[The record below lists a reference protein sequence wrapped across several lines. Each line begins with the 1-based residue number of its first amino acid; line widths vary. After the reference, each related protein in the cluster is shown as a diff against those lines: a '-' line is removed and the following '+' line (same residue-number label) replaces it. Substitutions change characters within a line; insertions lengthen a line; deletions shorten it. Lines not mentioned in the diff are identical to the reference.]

1 MNLTSK
7 LNSKNCPV
15 CKSENIFFHST
26 YRNKNQA
33 FDNLKKFICRDCNLV
48 FSFPMP
54 SQNKL
59 DSYNMGYHKNAHGG
73 HNRNPKLEAFFRGI
87 AKTRLNTLVE
97 KTGITSSDKYSI
109 LEIGPGPGVFA
120 QQWKSQFPYSEYYA
134 IETDT
139 SLHDTLKK
147 MGIKLLNNNNLSKF
161 NSFFDFV
168 IISHVLEHVVDPKS
182 FLEPYIKTLK
192 KDSILFIEVPCMDF
206 EHKSIDEP
214 HLLFFDKKSI
224 GRLFENLE
232 LKNVFTG
239 YFGIKIKQLKNPLF
253 KIYNQIMEKLYYR
266 GISFFNLKKGSL
278 YKILGSKTETN
289 SVINFYPHIEQKVPA
304 WWIRAIVKK

>member
-1 MNLTSK
+1 MNKTIISNLK
-7 LNSKNCPV
+7 CCPV
-15 CKSENIFFHST
+15 CDSVNIFFHSN
-26 YRNKNQA
+26 YRNKNHS
-33 FDNLKKFICRDCNLV
+33 FDNLSKFICKDCNLV
-48 FSFPMP
+48 FSLPMP
-54 SQNKL
+54 SQDKL
-59 DSYNMGYHKNAHGG
+59 DAYNMGYHQNAHGG
-73 HNRNPKLEAFFRGI
+73 YKRNPKLEAFFRGI
-87 AKTRLNTLVE
+87 AKTRLNTLVT
-97 KTGITSSDKYSI
+97 KTGIKSSGSYTV

-120 QQWKSQFPYSEYYA
+120 KEWKKQFPNSKYYA

-139 SLHDTLKK
+139 SLHDVLSK
-147 MGIKLLNNNNLSKF
+147 MGVYLLNNNKLSEF

-182 FLEPYIKTLK
+182 FLKPYIQTLK
-192 KDSILFIEVPCMDF
+192 ENSILFVEVPCMDWK
-206 EHKSIDEP
+206 HKNLDEP

-224 GRLFENLE
+224 GKLFETLE
-232 LKNVFTG
+232 LKNLFTG